1 MNKKHNNLIGSRMY
15 VIVWLCLLVLT
26 ALTVAVSGMKLGIS
40 GSLTSVIIATLKA
53 SLILLFF
60 MHLKYER
67 FLITAMLLL
76 TVMTIAVIIG
86 LTFFDIWYRY

>member
-1 MNKKHNNLIGSRMY
+1 MNEEKRSVAGFKTY
-15 VIVWLCLLVLT
+15 VIVWLCLLLLT
-26 ALTVAVSGMKLGIS
+26 VLTVAVSGMKMGAS
-40 GSLTSVIIATLKA
+40 GSLTSVVIATIKA

-86 LTFFDIWYRY
+86 LTFFDVWYRY

>member
-1 MNKKHNNLIGSRMY
+1 MKERNNHIIGFKTY
-15 VIVWLCLLVLT
+15 VIVWLCLLILT
-26 ALTVAVSGMKLGIS
+26 VLTVAVSGMKLGMS

-86 LTFFDIWYRY
+86 LTFFDVWYRY

>member
-1 MNKKHNNLIGSRMY
+1 MKESSYI
-15 VIVWLCLLVLT
+15 IVWLCLLALT
-26 ALTVAVSGMKLGIS
+26 ALTVAVSGMELGMS